1 MHVIKRIAVIP
12 RIRTAKS
19 FLEIFSLNKTT
30 PAIIENK
37 IVPIF
42 STGKNTALSSLPAR
56 TVFSR
61 FESPKATP
69 TPAPENSFFL
79 SFICISPFANKE
91 IKTKSKEK
99 QNKSKVLVIAH
110 ECAHSLQSKAMQVI
124 NFTLSNIEMIL
135 FAIILVARIFFE
147 KSDMLVNAY
156 TITAILSIIV
166 RLYLEMD
173 ATINS
178 VKITTKYMLKN
189 KVKTK
194 DVKDLVA
201 LYKKELL
208 KTMPLFILMLFGFKI
223 IRLIISMVI

>member
-1 MHVIKRIAVIP
+1 MDNILQKKPEDICKDILNIEDNENVKIEVDD
-12 RIRTAKS
+12 KS
-19 FLEIFSLNKTT
+19 K
-30 PAIIENK
+30 
-37 IVPIF
+37 
-42 STGKNTALSSLPAR
+42 SSLY
-56 TVFSR
+56 VFL
-61 FESPKATP
+61 TN
-69 TPAPENSFFL
+69 T
-79 SFICISPFANKE
+79 IYIANKE

>member
-1 MHVIKRIAVIP
+1 MDNILQKKPEDICKDILNIVDNENVKIEVDD
-12 RIRTAKS
+12 KS
-19 FLEIFSLNKTT
+19 K
-30 PAIIENK
+30 
-37 IVPIF
+37 
-42 STGKNTALSSLPAR
+42 SSLY
-56 TVFSR
+56 VFL
-61 FESPKATP
+61 TN
-69 TPAPENSFFL
+69 T
-79 SFICISPFANKE
+79 IYIANKE

-110 ECAHSLQSKAMQVI
+110 ECAHSLQSKLMQCI
-124 NFTLSNIEMIL
+124 NFALSNIEMIL

-147 KSDMLVNAY
+147 KSDMMVNVYA
-156 TITAILSIIV
+156 IASILSIIV

-223 IRLIISMVI
+223 TRLIISMVI